1 MHFRVVGASKVRNTQ
16 CVSITNETLGHTPLW
31 SQSLVRPLTYI
42 HTIHIA
48 YITMT
53 KLNTWYDVR
62 PAWCVYFVGLA
73 TLLDERYAKSFQ
85 KRISS
90 NRKRVTSFMT
100 KIYRNVDNSYLNIS
114 LLCKVQLFWEG
125 HKNLC
130 GLLRKAELYN
140 GTFREIIRD
149 SFYLFT

>member
-1 MHFRVVGASKVRNTQ
+1 MVKPVVKNSWEGYKIRCPMSSNTD
-16 CVSITNETLGHTPLW
+16 ETLGHTPPLW
-31 SQSLVRPLTYI
+31 SQNLVRPLTYI

-90 NRKRVTSFMT
+90 NRKRVTSCMT
-100 KIYRNVDNSYLNIS
+100 KIYRNADNSYLNIS
-114 LLCKVQLFWEG
+114 LLCKVQLFWED
-125 HKNLC
+125 HKNLA
-130 GLLRKAELYN
+130 LSSSRFWHY
-140 GTFREIIRD
+140 
-149 SFYLFT
+149 